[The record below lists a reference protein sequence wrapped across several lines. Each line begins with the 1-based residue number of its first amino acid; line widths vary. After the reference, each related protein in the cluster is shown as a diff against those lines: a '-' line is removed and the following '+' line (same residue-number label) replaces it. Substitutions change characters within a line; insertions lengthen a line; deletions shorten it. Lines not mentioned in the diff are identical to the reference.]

1 MKISTWLRK
10 LTKGQGG
17 HVDMTEKRDKEMTV
31 LILILIIA
39 LVCVLAM
46 ARHTDREIKRVNQ
59 DAQEAE
65 ARSAAA
71 IIKLIKTKDM
81 YTRKLEELRFCDC
94 SK

>member
-1 MKISTWLRK
+1 M
-10 LTKGQGG
+10 
-17 HVDMTEKRDKEMTV
+17 MEKRDKEMTV
-31 LILILIIA
+31 SRSMAILTLIIA

-46 ARHTDREIKRVNQ
+46 ARHTDREIKRANQ
-59 DAQEAE
+59 EAQEAE

-81 YTRKLEELRFCDC
+81 YTRKLEELRSCDC